1 MDTRTPR
8 LEAETNG
15 SAEDI
20 VLASRNNLSQ
30 GVSLSIATQTL
41 ASSPNLILKQGS
53 VETVIPI
60 EVAELLSKHGYDLIR
75 ESNKNKSRLRL
86 LENHPNT
93 LDQDIVAFN
102 EGFNS
107 RLIFK
112 NSDKESEATPVL
124 SWRSNIADS
133 SQSIDPVDL
142 WEGWVLTLAGKEI
155 GSALWS
161 DVDGI
166 KNLITAMKNSDA
178 LKVSLAL
185 SDPKA
190 SLLLSSRTNLL
201 NMYRNRE
208 LPLIGIAEVKK
219 LIVDSGLQGKT
230 VTRRVDHAGHLV
242 LFDIMIGR
250 VKIPVAVGISAP
262 VLASMASTTV
272 TKGSIS
278 LPAIHYAKKDWM
290 KLFIK
295 RIEASLEWRVV
306 DFQLDSDEESFIW
319 ITKVSEEDWSK
330 IEVAVKY
337 QASIF
342 IKDEWV
348 KF

>member
-107 RLIFK
+107 RFIFK
-112 NSDKESEATPVL
+112 NSDK
-124 SWRSNIADS
+124 
-133 SQSIDPVDL
+133 
-142 WEGWVLTLAGKEI
+142 
-155 GSALWS
+155 
-161 DVDGI
+161 
-166 KNLITAMKNSDA
+166 
-178 LKVSLAL
+178 
-185 SDPKA
+185 
-190 SLLLSSRTNLL
+190 
-201 NMYRNRE
+201 
-208 LPLIGIAEVKK
+208 
-219 LIVDSGLQGKT
+219 
-230 VTRRVDHAGHLV
+230 
-242 LFDIMIGR
+242 
-250 VKIPVAVGISAP
+250 
-262 VLASMASTTV
+262 
-272 TKGSIS
+272 
-278 LPAIHYAKKDWM
+278 
-290 KLFIK
+290 
-295 RIEASLEWRVV
+295 
-306 DFQLDSDEESFIW
+306 
-319 ITKVSEEDWSK
+319 
-330 IEVAVKY
+330 
-337 QASIF
+337 
-342 IKDEWV
+342 
-348 KF
+348 